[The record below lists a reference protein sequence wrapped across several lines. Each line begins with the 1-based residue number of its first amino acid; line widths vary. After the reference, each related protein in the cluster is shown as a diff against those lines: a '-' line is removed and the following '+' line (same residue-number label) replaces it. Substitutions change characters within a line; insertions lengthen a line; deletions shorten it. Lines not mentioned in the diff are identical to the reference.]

1 MKRYS
6 ISLTGVLVVLL
17 SYGVFGQIYTM
28 KIIGTG
34 SAPGC
39 GGPRSFKLDLFNQGG
54 TLISTQSTNDFGATI
69 TYSFSSIPVT
79 FKVSALGQDQCGGSS
94 PQIPVFASLNQTF
107 SLSSTN
113 ADPCGTFSWSS
124 LGEYNLNVTVTVS
137 KSIPNPVENS
147 SDNCLPVKNLVINDN
162 DISYDWQVSES
173 ISGPF
178 VTFKSNAPNNINAT
192 IDDLSRPG
200 FITSKYANRYIRV
213 VGTGCQRTSGFIV
226 VKFDVPMPEFT
237 LTEVKPKCYGE
248 STGSIVVN
256 ILSADPA
263 LVDDF
268 LVRLFDPLISMS
280 TAIQQADLVNSNS
293 HTFRNLDSRQFIVRV
308 QNNTS
313 STLGSCYSSKNAEIT
328 NPPPV
333 TVSTLGDVV
342 QISCN
347 SGNSG
352 PRNNG
357 IIQLLVADGTSP
369 FTYEVSKNGGAFTT
383 IAPDNP
389 ITPTPSFS
397 SLSFGSYSFKVIDN
411 KGCKS
416 SETAPIDLI
425 NPQLLSVDLGFKTD
439 VLCKNKNTGAIDLT
453 VSGGNGG
460 YNFDWIATGDYAPY
474 TIPSVEDPT
483 NLFAGDYALTVTDS
497 KGCSNAVPVNV
508 SITEPAS
515 PVIVTATVPSRALH
529 GGSDMTCALNDGI
542 IELDIENE
550 AFPINSYTWTKNG
563 APFSPSSFEYAENLT
578 PGIYEVT
585 ILDNNNCDATT
596 SVTLNPHPGITAITK
611 ATSDYNGFHTK
622 CPDTDEGTGLV
633 ESVTNGFGTISY
645 TWFDGSTNQSISDL
659 LPGNYAVTV
668 TDGNGC
674 SDDAT
679 LVITPPP
686 AIQLNIQIISN
697 HNGESI
703 SCPDALDG
711 AMEVFPT
718 NGFGTYTYLWEHG
731 PNTKSLSGLGQ
742 GTYAVTVTDDYGCSA
757 RSELLIS
764 DPVTMQLNFTKT
776 SYNGADLSC
785 HDDTD
790 GEIQLTIVNG
800 IAPYNYSW
808 SEGSSSQNISG
819 LSAGDYTVT
828 VTDQNNCVQTK
839 NVTINNPLPLILDL
853 QHPNDRNGF
862 DISCNG
868 LADGSATAFLDG
880 GTAPYSYLWSSG
892 QITETISG
900 QSSGTYT
907 VQVRDAN
914 NCPNSGAI
922 TLIEP
927 PLLEATSTIDNPVSC
942 FGGTDGQISLSG
954 TGGAGTYIYSLGG
967 GTYQPSNIFVGL
979 DNGPKNL
986 FIKDGNGCIAP
997 TVETMIQPDAI
1008 AINFQDIIDA
1018 KCNDPVGSARA
1029 VVVGGNGG
1037 YNYSWVNDATG
1048 QPMNTGE
1055 TLVGAIASIYRVD
1068 ILDAKNCAAS
1078 ELVAVSSIG
1087 GAVFDVENIMGVTCY
1102 GFSDGSAEVNVS
1114 SGIEPYSY
1122 AWSDGQSQS
1131 IANDLAAGNYFA
1143 TVTDGL
1149 GCRTIK
1155 PLIISSP
1162 APMTSDYT
1170 KILPNC
1176 VGDCDGVIT
1185 ASASGGTLP
1194 YQYEWTS
1201 LSQVSATVS
1210 GLCKGDYSLRITDSK
1225 NCLLEETVILPDPDA
1240 LQVIADFTRPI
1251 CLGRCDGSIEVSGQ
1265 GGTGPYQFQWED
1277 GATAALY
1284 QALCPG
1290 DYRVTMTDTHGC
1302 SITETKTLIE
1312 GDPLPIDLG
1321 GEVTL
1326 CVGQSKTLDAGA
1338 NWASVNWTSA
1348 LGFTSTSP
1356 SITITEPDTY
1366 FLTAIDGI
1374 GCIGLDTFKLDTSLD
1389 LLQAEFIMPS
1399 EVIVGDTLVAIDISW
1414 PLPDKVEWSHP
1425 ASFNLLASN
1434 NPDFLFAIVSQAGVF
1449 KVGMQSFLA
1458 ECRDFREKEL
1468 IVLADQKESNS
1479 GRLGYKDALVQ
1490 QFSVYPNPNDGRFD
1504 VNVLLRE
1511 EKEIQL
1517 RVINFPTGSVEARY
1531 DGRSM
1536 DLHQVPF
1543 DLGNLSQGLYFIL
1556 LRVGGEQQS
1565 IRFVKK

>member
-1 MKRYS
+1 MSWYS
-6 ISLTGVLVVLL
+6 KLLVGMLGMLISF
-17 SYGVFGQIYTM
+17 GVFSQSYTM
-28 KIIGTG
+28 TIVGSG

-39 GGPRSFKLDLFNQGG
+39 GGPRSFKLDLFNQTGS
-54 TLISTQSTNDFGATI
+54 LLSTQSTSGFGATI
-69 TYSFSSIPVT
+69 TYSFSSIPIT
-79 FKVSALGQDQCGGSS
+79 FRVSALGQDQCGGSF
-94 PQIPVFASLNQTF
+94 PEIPVFATLNQTF
-107 SLSSTN
+107 SLTN
-113 ADPCGTFSWSS
+113 ANSDPCGTFSWSNT
-124 LGEYNLNVTVTVS
+124 GEYNLSLSVTVK
-137 KSIPNPVENS
+137 KSIPDPEEIS
-147 SDNCLPVKNLVINDN
+147 IDNCMPFKNLFINDN
-162 DISYDWQVSES
+162 APSYNWQVSES
-173 ISGPF
+173 ITGPF

-200 FITSKYANRYIRV
+200 FITSKYANRYVRA

-256 ILSADPA
+256 IISADPA

-293 HTFRNLDSRQFIVRV
+293 HTFPNLDARQFIVQV

-333 TVSTLGDVV
+333 TVSKLGDVV

-352 PRNNG
+352 PQNNG
-357 IIQLLVADGTSP
+357 IIQLQVVDGTSP

-383 IAPDNP
+383 ITPDNP
-389 ITPTPSFS
+389 TTSTPSFS

-416 SETAPIDLI
+416 SGTAPIDLI
-425 NPQLLSVDLGFKTD
+425 IPELLSVNLGFKTD
-439 VLCKNKNTGAIDLT
+439 ILCKNKNTGAIDLT

-460 YNFDWIATGDYAPY
+460 YNFDWIATGDYSPY

-497 KGCSNAVPVNV
+497 KDCSNAVPLNV
-508 SITEPAS
+508 SITEPS
-515 PVIVTATVPSRALH
+515 LPVIVNATVPSRVLH
-529 GGSDMTCALNDGI
+529 GGFDMTCALNDGI

-550 AFPINSYTWTKNG
+550 AFPINSYSWTKNG

-611 ATSDYNGFHTK
+611 ATSEYNGFNTK
-622 CPDTDEGTGLV
+622 CVDTDEGEGLV
-633 ESVTNGFGTISY
+633 ETVTNAFGTISY
-645 TWFDGSTNQSISDL
+645 TWFDGSSNQSISDL

-668 TDGNGC
+668 SDGNGC

-686 AIQLNIQIISN
+686 AIQPNIQITSN

-711 AMEVFPT
+711 AMEAFPV
-718 NGFGTYTYLWEHG
+718 NGFGAYTYLWDHG
-731 PNTKSLSGLGQ
+731 PATKAVTGLGQ
-742 GTYAVTVTDDYGCSA
+742 GTYAVTVTDNYGCA
-757 RSELLIS
+757 TRNELLIS
-764 DPVTMQLNFTKT
+764 DPAMMQLNLTKT
-776 SYNGADLSC
+776 SYNGSDLSC
-785 HDDTD
+785 HNDAD
-790 GEIQLTIVNG
+790 GEIQLTVANG
-800 IAPYNYSW
+800 IAPYTYTW

-839 NVTINNPLPLILDL
+839 NVTINNPPPLTLDL
-853 QHPNDRNGF
+853 QHPIDRNGF
-862 DISCNG
+862 DISCKG
-868 LADGSATAFLDG
+868 LADGSARAFVEG
-880 GTAPYSYLWSSG
+880 GTAPYSYLWSGG
-892 QITETISG
+892 QITETILGRSA
-900 QSSGTYT
+900 GTYS
-907 VQVRDAN
+907 VQVHDAN
-914 NCPNSGAI
+914 NCPNSGSI
-922 TLIEP
+922 TLVEP
-927 PLLEATSTIDNPVSC
+927 PTLQVSTAIDNPVSC
-942 FGGTDGQISLSG
+942 FAGTDGQISLSG
-954 TGGAGTYIYSLGG
+954 TGGAGTYSYSLGG
-967 GTYQPSNIFVGL
+967 VTYQPSNVFPGL
-979 DNGPKNL
+979 NIGSKNL
-986 FIKDGNGCIAP
+986 FIRDGNGCITP
-997 TVETMIQPDAI
+997 TVETMTQPDVI
-1008 AINFQDIIDA
+1008 AISFQNLIDA
-1018 KCNDPVGSARA
+1018 KCNDPVGSAQA
-1029 VVVGGNGG
+1029 VVVGGNGD
-1037 YNYSWVNDATG
+1037 YSYSWFDDASG
-1048 QPMNTGE
+1048 QSMNTGE
-1055 TLVGAIASIYRVD
+1055 TLVNAIASIYRVEV
-1068 ILDAKNCAAS
+1068 LDAKNCEAS

-1087 GAVFDVENIMGVTCY
+1087 GAVFDVENIVGVTCY
-1102 GFSDGSAEVNVS
+1102 GFADGSAEINVA
-1114 SGIEPYSY
+1114 SGIAPYAY
-1122 AWSDGQSQS
+1122 TWSDGQTLPTAS
-1131 IANDLAAGNYFA
+1131 ALRAGNYFA

-1155 PLIISSP
+1155 PLVISTP
-1162 APMTSDYT
+1162 APLTSDYT
-1170 KILPNC
+1170 KTLPNC
-1176 VGDCDGVIT
+1176 VGDCDGAIT
-1185 ASASGGTLP
+1185 ATANGGTIP

-1201 LSQVSATVS
+1201 LSQTNSSVN
-1210 GLCKGDYSLRITDSK
+1210 GLCKGDYGIRITDAK
-1225 NCLLEETVILPDPDA
+1225 NCLLEEMVNLHDPETLQIL
-1240 LQVIADFTRPI
+1240 ADITRPI
-1251 CLGRCDGSIEVSGQ
+1251 CLGRCDGSIDVSGQ
-1265 GGTGPYQFQWED
+1265 GGTGPYQFQWQD
-1277 GATAALY
+1277 GPSGSSYSTI
-1284 QALCPG
+1284 CPG
-1290 DYRVTMTDTHGC
+1290 DYNVTMTDAHGC
-1302 SITETKTLIE
+1302 ATTEKKTLLP
-1312 GDPLPIDLG
+1312 GDPLPIGLG

-1326 CVGQSKTLDAGA
+1326 CVGQSQTLNAG
-1338 NWASVNWTSA
+1338 NNWTKVTWTSSSR
-1348 LGFTSTSP
+1348 FTSSSP
-1356 SITITEPDTY
+1356 IITIKDPGSY
-1366 FLTAIDGI
+1366 FLEAIDAI

-1414 PLPDKVEWSHP
+1414 PLPDKVEWLHP
-1425 ASFNLLASN
+1425 TSFSVLPSD
-1434 NPDFLFAIVSQAGVF
+1434 NPDFLFAVVSEPGTF
-1449 KVGMQSFLA
+1449 NVGMQSFLA

-1543 DLGNLSQGLYFIL
+1543 DLRNLSQGLYFIL